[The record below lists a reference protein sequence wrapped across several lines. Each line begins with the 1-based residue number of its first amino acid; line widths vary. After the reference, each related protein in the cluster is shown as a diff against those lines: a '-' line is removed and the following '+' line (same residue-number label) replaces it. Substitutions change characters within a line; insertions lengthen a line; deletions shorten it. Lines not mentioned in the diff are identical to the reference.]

1 MNVDSAGGQPVPNDA
16 YVGGS
21 GSPLLLLHG
30 IGGSWHIWKPVLKGL
45 EARHRVYALTL
56 PGHCEGPACTTE
68 GDATVA
74 GLADQIIAIMASRG
88 VDSAHVVGNS
98 LGGWLSLELARR
110 GFARSVTA
118 LSPAGGWSDP
128 QFFAQIRRRF
138 RIFFALMPIILF
150 LASPF
155 LRFAGFRKF
164 LGKET
169 MEHGDRMPA
178 DEFRYSLRAMVRS
191 NAFLGLLRTMG
202 RDGPVGAISPAR
214 IPIRIAW
221 SEHDHVI
228 PFEKFGV
235 HIMSS
240 IVGAEKTI
248 VTGAG
253 HVPMYDEPGQV
264 VAQILEVTSNAERRE
279 AAASAMQGSIAA

>member
-1 MNVDSAGGQPVPNDA
+1 MSAESGVGQPVLNDA

-21 GSPLLLLHG
+21 GSPILLLHG
-30 IGGSWHIWKPVLKGL
+30 IGGSWHIWKPILKRL
-45 EARHRVYALTL
+45 EAQHRVYALTL
-56 PGHCEGPACTTE
+56 PGHCEGPACTLE

-74 GLADQIIAIMASRG
+74 GLADQIIAMMASRG
-88 VDSAHVVGNS
+88 VSSAHVVGNS

-128 QFFAQIRRRF
+128 LFFAQIRRRF

-155 LRFAGFRKF
+155 LRFAGFRKI

-169 MEHGDRMPA
+169 MEHGDRVPA
-178 DEFRYSLRAMVRS
+178 DEFRYSLRAMVKSR
-191 NAFLGLLRTMG
+191 AFLGLLRTMG

-221 SEHDHVI
+221 SEFDRVI
-228 PFEKFGV
+228 PFDKFGV
-235 HIMSS
+235 HIMAS
-240 IVGAEKTI
+240 VAGAEKTI

-253 HVPMYDEPGQV
+253 HVPMYDEPEQV
-264 VAQILEVTSNAERRE
+264 AAQILEVTSSAERRE
-279 AAASAMQGSIAA
+279 AAAAAVQGAFAA

>member
-1 MNVDSAGGQPVPNDA
+1 MSAESADSPFVPNDG

-21 GSPLLLLHG
+21 GTPLLLLHG
-30 IGGSWHIWKPVLKGL
+30 IGGSWHIWKPVIEGL

-56 PGHCEGPACTTE
+56 PGHCEGPDHRGE

-74 GLADQIIAIMASRG
+74 GLADQIIEMMASRG
-88 VDSAHVVGNS
+88 VKTAHVAGNS
-98 LGGWLSLELARR
+98 LGGWLSIELARR

-118 LSPAGGWSDP
+118 LSPAGGWSQPSYFD
-128 QFFAQIRRRF
+128 QIRRRF

-155 LRFAGFRKF
+155 LVFAGFRKF

-178 DEFRYSLRAMVRS
+178 DEFRYSLRAMVKSR
-191 NAFLGLLRTMG
+191 AFLGLLRTMG
-202 RDGPVGAISPAR
+202 RDGPIGAISPAR

-221 SEHDHVI
+221 SEHDRVI
-228 PFEKFGV
+228 PFEKYGV
-235 HIMSS
+235 HIMNS
-240 IVGAEKTI
+240 IAGAQKTI
-248 VTGAG
+248 VRGAG
-253 HVPMYDEPGQV
+253 HVPMYDEPEQV
-264 VAQILEVTSNAERRE
+264 VAQILEVTAETERRE
-279 AAASAMQGSIAA
+279 AADAAPDSLAA

>member
-1 MNVDSAGGQPVPNDA
+1 MSVESAGGQPVPNDA

-45 EARHRVYALTL
+45 EARHRVFALTL
-56 PGHCEGPACTTE
+56 PGHCEGPDCAIE
-68 GDATVA
+68 GDATVG
-74 GLADQIIAIMASRG
+74 GLADQIIQMMAARG
-88 VDSAHVVGNS
+88 VSSAHVVGNS
-98 LGGWLSLELARR
+98 LGGWLSIELARR

-118 LSPAGGWSDP
+118 LSPAGGWSHISS
-128 QFFAQIRRRF
+128 FEQIRKRF
-138 RIFFALMPIILF
+138 RLFFALMPIILF

-155 LRFAGFRKF
+155 LRFAGVRKF
-164 LGKET
+164 LGAET

-178 DEFRYSLRAMVRS
+178 DELRYSLRAMVKTR
-191 NAFLGLLRTMG
+191 AFLGLLRTMG
-202 RDGPVGAISPAR
+202 RDGPIGAISPAR

-221 SEHDHVI
+221 SEHDRVI

-235 HIMSS
+235 HIMNS
-240 IVGAEKTI
+240 IAGAEKTI

-253 HVPMYDEPGQV
+253 HVPMYDEPEQV
-264 VAQILEVTSNAERRE
+264 VAQILEVTTRTEREE
-279 AAASAMQGSIAA
+279 AAAVQGPLAA

>member
-1 MNVDSAGGQPVPNDA
+1 VSVESAGGQPVPNDA

-45 EARHRVYALTL
+45 EARHRVFALTL
-56 PGHCEGPACTTE
+56 PGHCEGPDCAIE
-68 GDATVA
+68 GDATVG
-74 GLADQIIAIMASRG
+74 GLADQIIQMMAARG
-88 VDSAHVVGNS
+88 VSSAHVVGNS
-98 LGGWLSLELARR
+98 LGGWLSIELARR

-118 LSPAGGWSDP
+118 LSPAGGWSHISS
-128 QFFAQIRRRF
+128 FEQIRKRF
-138 RIFFALMPIILF
+138 RLFFALMPIILF

-155 LRFAGFRKF
+155 LRFAGVRKF
-164 LGKET
+164 LGAET

-178 DEFRYSLRAMVRS
+178 DELRYSLRAMVKTR
-191 NAFLGLLRTMG
+191 AFLGLLRTMG
-202 RDGPVGAISPAR
+202 RDGPIGAISPAR

-221 SEHDHVI
+221 SEHDRVI

-235 HIMSS
+235 HIMNS
-240 IVGAEKTI
+240 IAGAEKTI

-253 HVPMYDEPGQV
+253 HVPMYDEPEQV
-264 VAQILEVTSNAERRE
+264 VAQILEVTTRTEREE
-279 AAASAMQGSIAA
+279 AAAVQGPLAA